1 MQTFLRKYGVQ
12 TTIHFVLYEVDGVDL
27 RVDAAD
33 AGADCTIMKDE
44 GAETTCANDFADEG
58 TGYSLVI
65 SATEMEAA
73 EIMLYIVDS
82 ATKVWL
88 DEALKIETYGNAS
101 AMHAMDLDTT
111 VPTVAENADGAWDES
126 LTGASHNNAN
136 SAGKRLRQVSAAD
149 IIYEGGIASAT
160 ASTVV
165 FDPGPDTNNNFYD
178 HNMIV
183 ITEGTGIGQ
192 ARSIHGWVGGTLTAT
207 IHPNWVTNPAAD
219 SVAVIYAFSET
230 HVHQLEAAVLS
241 DIQTEMEENGASILD
256 SIRDLLPGSTI
267 AAATDIP
274 AMVGTNSAALA
285 SVCTEARLAELAATN
300 LPADVDTLL
309 TRITAAVALASVC
322 TEGRLAE
329 LAAANLPAD
338 VDAIKA
344 KTDNQPA
351 GVPKNIALSN
361 FMFLMMD
368 STDHI
373 TPKTGLTITEEIS
386 KDGGA
391 FAPMT
396 NTFAEVSGGMYK
408 IDITQAER
416 NVDIA
421 TLKFTAAGAD
431 DRFITIISSK

>member
-33 AGADCTIMKDE
+33 AGADCSIMKDE
-44 GAETTCANDFADEG
+44 GAEATCDNDFADEG
-58 TGYSLVI
+58 KGYSLVLTT
-65 SATEMEAA
+65 TEMEFA
-73 EIMLYIVDS
+73 EGMIYIVDS
-82 ATKVWL
+82 ATKLWL

-126 LTGASHNNAN
+126 LTGASHNLAN

-160 ASTVV
+160 ASTLI
-165 FDPGPDTNNNFYD
+165 FDVGPDVNNDFYD
-178 HNMIV
+178 HTMVV

-192 ARSIHGWVGGTLTAT
+192 ARTIDGWVGGTLTAT

-256 SIRDLLPGSTI
+256 AISALLPGSTI

-274 AMVGTNSAALA
+274 AMVGTNFAALA

-351 GVPKNIALSN
+351 GVPKNVALSN

-368 STDHI
+368 SSDHI

-396 NTFAEVSGGMYK
+396 NTFTEVSGGMYK